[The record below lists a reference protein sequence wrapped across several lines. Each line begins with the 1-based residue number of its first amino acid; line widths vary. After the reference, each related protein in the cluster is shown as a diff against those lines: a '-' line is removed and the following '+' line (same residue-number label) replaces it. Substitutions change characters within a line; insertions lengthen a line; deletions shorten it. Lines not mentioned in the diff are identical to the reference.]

1 MKAPQ
6 AARAAAN
13 VAASV
18 TEMGHVLLCLVAGL
32 LPAIAANAAGAGMG
46 AAAPGASPA
55 ARHADTQAETYP
67 GADARLREIT
77 YDPHAVVTV
86 PVKRGTVLLVLLDA
100 DEAIAEIAAGLGGDC
115 TKPDAAWCIAAQ
127 PGGRSVFIKPKS
139 SASAPNILAIV
150 TNRRI
155 HNLRLQ
161 VLADGDPR
169 PPLYR
174 LVVRAPVPERW
185 TPGRSTAQAEARLK
199 DDAQEPSPTGQSLQ
213 VLRQVEASLQALVA
227 ASSTSPISPAQ
238 QVSERLQA
246 KPRTLN
252 THYAMAAGDRS
263 EDIVPTLV
271 FDDGRFTYLRL
282 PGNREMP
289 AVFQVLGDGSEA
301 QVNAR
306 VEDDLLVVDR
316 VTRRLVLRAGTA
328 VVGLWNEA
336 FDIEGLPPQHGTTV
350 PGVRR
355 ALRSAQTSEPSP
367 PELPVLTPGPAQ
379 PQRRPTVGS
388 DPRSSADLSP
398 DHSLNGGAR

>member
-1 MKAPQ
+1 MRPPQ
-6 AARAAAN
+6 TAI
-13 VAASV
+13 VAASAGASATAMV
-18 TEMGHVLLCLVAGL
+18 RTLLCLVAGL
-32 LPAIAANAAGAGMG
+32 LPAIAAAAASAGSG

-55 ARHADTQAETYP
+55 ARPAGTQAETSP
-67 GADARLREIT
+67 GGDARLREIT

-86 PVKRGTVLLVLLDA
+86 PVKRGMVSLVLLDA

-115 TKPDAAWCIAAQ
+115 TRPDAAWCIAAQ
-127 PGGRSVFIKPKS
+127 PGGRTVFIKPKS
-139 SASAPNILAIV
+139 SATAPNNLAIV
-150 TNRRI
+150 TDRRV

-161 VLADGDPR
+161 ILAEGDLR

-174 LVVRAPVPERW
+174 LVIRAPVPERW
-185 TPGRSTAQAEARLK
+185 MPGRSTAHAEARLK

-213 VLRQVEASLQALVA
+213 VLRQVEANLQALVA
-227 ASSTSPISPAQ
+227 ASSTTPIFPAQ

-252 THYAMAAGDRS
+252 THYVMAEGDRS

-301 QVNAR
+301 MVNAR

-316 VTRRLVLRAGTA
+316 IARQLVLRAGTA

-336 FDIEGLPPQHGTTV
+336 FDINGEPPKQGTTV

-355 ALRSAQTSEPSP
+355 VLRSAHATEPAPTLDS
-367 PELPVLTPGPAQ
+367 VQ
-379 PQRRPTVGS
+379 PQRRPTIGP
-388 DPRSSADLSP
+388 DPTSSADLSP
-398 DHSLNGGAR
+398 DLSPDLSLNGGAR